1 MFFKNYQCVN
11 MNGIYYYVIAF
22 ILIWTIAIVFKNQ
35 LTDHGVEVNFPLLMW
50 RTQRLRGFIDRL
62 ANRAPRFW
70 KWYMNLGIVISTGFM
85 ILMAVALVY
94 SLKTLMDAPTVSLVV
109 PGVEVPGSP
118 IFIPLLAGLIA
129 LATVLIVHEF
139 SHGILSRVEKININ
153 SIGLLLFAI
162 IPGAFVEPDE
172 EELNELSRPA
182 RMRIYV
188 AGSMANLTLA
198 AIAMIIMM
206 VISSFIVPVVFEDD
220 GVVINRLTSDG
231 NAINHMSEGMV
242 IRSINNLTVNDMA
255 SFQKAT
261 NTLKPNETVNIHT
274 DQGDYSFQ
282 LKSNPMNRSL
292 GFMGVQVE
300 ANNVIADG
308 FDNQFYTPLLWILMP
323 LSELLFWIY
332 FLNFAIGTF
341 NLLPMKPLD
350 GGHLFE
356 NLLSYIMPEV
366 AYKPIVTFMSFL
378 MGIIIVV
385 SLVVGLVG
393 APF

>member
-1 MFFKNYQCVN
+1 

-22 ILIWTIAIVFKNQ
+22 ILIWTIAIVFKDK
-35 LTDHGVEVNFPLLMW
+35 LTDYGVEVNFPLLMW
-50 RTQRLRGFIDRL
+50 KTQRLRGFIDRL

-70 KWYMNLGIVISTGFM
+70 KAYMNVGIVISAGFM

-94 SLKTLMDAPTVSLVV
+94 SLKTLMDTPTVSLIV

-118 IFIPLLAGLIA
+118 IFIPFLAGLIG

-139 SHGILSRVEKININ
+139 SHGILARVEKISIN

-162 IPGAFVEPDE
+162 LPGAFVEPDE
-172 EELNELSRPA
+172 DELNELERPA
-182 RMRIYV
+182 KMRIYV
-188 AGSMANLTLA
+188 AGSMGNLSLA
-198 AIAMIIMM
+198 AIALVIML
-206 VISSFIVPVVFEDD
+206 VLSSFVIPAVFDEN
-220 GVVINRLTSDG
+220 GVEISRLTEDG
-231 NAINHMSEGMV
+231 NAINYLSEGM
-242 IRSINNLTVNDMA
+242 IIKEINNVTVNDSA
-255 SFQKAT
+255 SYQEAIT
-261 NTLKPNETVNIHT
+261 TLRPNETVSIKT

-282 LKSNPMNRSL
+282 LKTNPMNKSL
-292 GFMGVQVE
+292 GFMGIQVKSH
-300 ANNVIADG
+300 NVIADA

-323 LSELLFWIY
+323 LNELLFWIY
-332 FLNFAIGTF
+332 FLNFAVGTF

-356 NLLSYIMPEV
+356 NLLSYVLPESV
-366 AYKPIVTFMSFL
+366 YRPIVLFSSFF

-385 SLVVGLVG
+385 SLAVGLVG

>member
-1 MFFKNYQCVN
+1 
-11 MNGIYYYVIAF
+11 MNGIWYYVIAF
-22 ILIWTIAIVFKNQ
+22 ILIWVIAIVFKDY

-50 RTQRLRGFIDRL
+50 KTQRLRGFIDRL

-70 KWYMNLGIVISTGFM
+70 KWYMNIGIVISTGFM

-94 SLKTLMDAPTVSLVV
+94 SLKTLLDTPTVSLIV

-118 IFIPLLAGLIA
+118 IFIPLLSGLIA

-139 SHGILSRVEKININ
+139 SHGILSRVEKINIK

-182 RMRIYV
+182 KMRIYV

-198 AIAMIIMM
+198 AIALIIMT
-206 VISSFIVPVVFEDD
+206 VISSFIVPVVFEDE
-220 GVVINRLTSDG
+220 GVVVNRLTEDA
-231 NAINHMSEGMV
+231 NAKNYMSEGM
-242 IRSINNLTVNDMA
+242 IIKSINNLTVTDID
-255 SFQKAT
+255 SFQKAA
-261 NTLKPNETVNIHT
+261 NTLKPNDTVNIHT

-282 LKSNPMNRSL
+282 LKTNPMNKSIGL
-292 GFMGVQVE
+292 
-300 ANNVIADG
+300 NNVIADD
-308 FDNQFYTPLLWILMP
+308 FDNQFYTPLLWLLMP
-323 LSELLFWIY
+323 LTDLLFWIY
-332 FLNFAIGTF
+332 FLNFAVGTF

-366 AYKPIVTFMSFL
+366 AYKPIVTFMSFF

-385 SLVVGLVG
+385 SLVVGVVG
-393 APF
+393 VPF

>member
-1 MFFKNYQCVN
+1 

-35 LTDHGVEVNFPLLMW
+35 LTNHGVEVNFPLLMW
-50 RTQRLRGFIDRL
+50 KTQRLRGFIDRL

-274 DQGDYSFQ
+274 DQGDYIFQ

>member
-1 MFFKNYQCVN
+1 

-129 LATVLIVHEF
+129 IATVLIVHEF

-172 EELNELSRPA
+172 EELYELSRPA
-182 RMRIYV
+182 KMRIYV

-292 GFMGVQVE
+292 GFMGLQVE

>member
-1 MFFKNYQCVN
+1 

-22 ILIWTIAIVFKNQ
+22 ILIWTIAIVFKNH

-85 ILMAVALVY
+85 ILMAVALAY

>member
-1 MFFKNYQCVN
+1 

-70 KWYMNLGIVISTGFM
+70 KWYMNIGIVISTGFM
-85 ILMAVALVY
+85 ILMAIALVY
-94 SLKTLMDAPTVSLVV
+94 SLKTLLDTPTVSLIV

-118 IFIPLLAGLIA
+118 IFIPLLSGLIA

-139 SHGILSRVEKININ
+139 SHGILSRVEKINIK

-182 RMRIYV
+182 KMRIYV

-198 AIAMIIMM
+198 AIALIIMT
-206 VISSFIVPVVFEDD
+206 VISSFIVPVVFEDE
-220 GVVINRLTSDG
+220 GVVVNRLTEDA
-231 NAINHMSEGMV
+231 NAKNYMSEGM
-242 IRSINNLTVNDMA
+242 IIKSINNLTVTDID
-255 SFQKAT
+255 SFQKAA
-261 NTLKPNETVNIHT
+261 NTLKPNDTVNIHT

-282 LKSNPMNRSL
+282 LKTNPMNKSI
-292 GFMGVQVE
+292 GFMGIQVN
-300 ANNVIADG
+300 ANNVIADD
-308 FDNQFYTPLLWILMP
+308 FDNQFYTPLLWLLMP
-323 LSELLFWIY
+323 LTDLLFWIY

-350 GGHLFE
+350 GGHLLE
-356 NLLSYIMPEV
+356 NLLSYIMPEI

>member
-1 MFFKNYQCVN
+1 
-11 MNGIYYYVIAF
+11 MNGIWYYVIAF
-22 ILIWTIAIVFKNQ
+22 ILIWVIAIVFKDY

-50 RTQRLRGFIDRL
+50 KTQRLRGFIDRL

-70 KWYMNLGIVISTGFM
+70 KWYMNIGIVISTGFM
-85 ILMAVALVY
+85 ILMAIALVY
-94 SLKTLMDAPTVSLVV
+94 SLKTLLDTPTVSLIV

-118 IFIPLLAGLIA
+118 IFIPLLSGLIA

-139 SHGILSRVEKININ
+139 SHGILSRVEKINIK

-182 RMRIYV
+182 KMRIYV

-198 AIAMIIMM
+198 AIALIIMT
-206 VISSFIVPVVFEDD
+206 VISSFIVPVVFEDE
-220 GVVINRLTSDG
+220 GVVVNRLTEDA
-231 NAINHMSEGMV
+231 NAKNYMSEGM
-242 IRSINNLTVNDMA
+242 IIKSINNLTVTDID
-255 SFQKAT
+255 SFQKAA
-261 NTLKPNETVNIHT
+261 NTLKPNDTVNIHT

-282 LKSNPMNRSL
+282 LKTNPMNKSI
-292 GFMGVQVE
+292 GFMGIQVN
-300 ANNVIADG
+300 ANNVIADD
-308 FDNQFYTPLLWILMP
+308 FDNQFYTPLLWLLMP
-323 LSELLFWIY
+323 LTDLLFWIY

-350 GGHLFE
+350 GGHLLE
-356 NLLSYIMPEV
+356 NLLSYIMPES

>member
-1 MFFKNYQCVN
+1 

-35 LTDHGVEVNFPLLMW
+35 LTNHGVEVNFPLLMW
-50 RTQRLRGFIDRL
+50 KTQRLRGFIDRL

-70 KWYMNLGIVISTGFM
+70 KWYMNIGIVISTGFM

-94 SLKTLMDAPTVSLVV
+94 SLKTLMDTPTVSLIV

-118 IFIPLLAGLIA
+118 IFIPLLSGLIA

-139 SHGILSRVEKININ
+139 SHGILSRVEKINIK

-182 RMRIYV
+182 KMRIYV

-198 AIAMIIMM
+198 AIALIIMT
-206 VISSFIVPVVFEDD
+206 VISSFIVPVVFEDE
-220 GVVINRLTSDG
+220 GVVVNRLTEDA
-231 NAINHMSEGMV
+231 NAKNYMSEGM
-242 IRSINNLTVNDMA
+242 IIKSINNLTVTDID
-255 SFQKAT
+255 SFQKAA
-261 NTLKPNETVNIHT
+261 NTLKPNDTVNIHT

-282 LKSNPMNRSL
+282 LKTNPMNKSI
-292 GFMGVQVE
+292 GFMGIQVN
-300 ANNVIADG
+300 ANNVIADD
-308 FDNQFYTPLLWILMP
+308 FDNQFYTPLLWLLMP
-323 LSELLFWIY
+323 LTDLLFWIY

-350 GGHLFE
+350 GGHLLE
-356 NLLSYIMPEV
+356 NLLSYIMPEI

>member
-1 MFFKNYQCVN
+1 
-11 MNGIYYYVIAF
+11 MNGIWYYVIAF
-22 ILIWTIAIVFKNQ
+22 ILIWVIAIVFKDY

-50 RTQRLRGFIDRL
+50 KTQRLRGFIDRL

-70 KWYMNLGIVISTGFM
+70 RGYMNVGIVISTGFM
-85 ILMAVALVY
+85 ILMAIALVY
-94 SLKTLMDAPTVSLVV
+94 SLKTLLDTPTVSLIV

-118 IFIPLLAGLIA
+118 IFIPLLSGLIA

-139 SHGILSRVEKININ
+139 SHGILSRVEKINIK

-182 RMRIYV
+182 KMRIYV

-198 AIAMIIMM
+198 AIALIIMT
-206 VISSFIVPVVFEDD
+206 VISSFIVPVVFEDE
-220 GVVINRLTSDG
+220 GVVVNRLTEDA
-231 NAINHMSEGMV
+231 NAKNYMSEGM
-242 IRSINNLTVNDMA
+242 IIKSINNLTVTDID
-255 SFQKAT
+255 SFQKAA
-261 NTLKPNETVNIHT
+261 NTLKPNDTVNIHT

-282 LKSNPMNRSL
+282 LKTNPMNKSI
-292 GFMGVQVE
+292 GFMGIQVN
-300 ANNVIADG
+300 ANNVIADD
-308 FDNQFYTPLLWILMP
+308 FDNQFYTPLLWLLMP
-323 LSELLFWIY
+323 LTDLLFWIY
-332 FLNFAIGTF
+332 FLNFAVGTF

-366 AYKPIVTFMSFL
+366 AYKPIVTFMSFF

-385 SLVVGLVG
+385 SLVVGVVG
-393 APF
+393 VPF

>member
-1 MFFKNYQCVN
+1 
-11 MNGIYYYVIAF
+11 MNGIWYYVIAF
-22 ILIWTIAIVFKNQ
+22 ILIWVIAIVFKDY

-50 RTQRLRGFIDRL
+50 KTQRLRGFIDRL

-70 KWYMNLGIVISTGFM
+70 KWYMNIGIVISTGFM
-85 ILMAVALVY
+85 ILMAIALVY
-94 SLKTLMDAPTVSLVV
+94 SLKTLLDTPTVSLIV

-118 IFIPLLAGLIA
+118 IFIPLLSGLIA

-139 SHGILSRVEKININ
+139 SHGILSRVEKINIK

-182 RMRIYV
+182 KMRIYV

-198 AIAMIIMM
+198 AIALIIMT
-206 VISSFIVPVVFEDD
+206 VISSFIVPVVFEDE
-220 GVVINRLTSDG
+220 GVVVNRLTEDA
-231 NAINHMSEGMV
+231 NAKNYMSEGM
-242 IRSINNLTVNDMA
+242 IIKSINNLTVTDID
-255 SFQKAT
+255 SFQKAA
-261 NTLKPNETVNIHT
+261 NTLKPNDTVNIHT

-282 LKSNPMNRSL
+282 LKTNPMNKSI
-292 GFMGVQVE
+292 GFMGIQVN
-300 ANNVIADG
+300 ANNVIADD
-308 FDNQFYTPLLWILMP
+308 FDNQFYTPLLWLLMP
-323 LSELLFWIY
+323 LTDLLFWIY
-332 FLNFAIGTF
+332 FLNFAVGTF

-366 AYKPIVTFMSFL
+366 AYKPIVTFMSFF

>member
-1 MFFKNYQCVN
+1 
-11 MNGIYYYVIAF
+11 MNGIWYYVIAF
-22 ILIWTIAIVFKNQ
+22 ILIWVIAIVFKDY

-50 RTQRLRGFIDRL
+50 KTQRLRGFIDRL

-70 KWYMNLGIVISTGFM
+70 RWYMNAGIVISAGFM
-85 ILMAVALVY
+85 ILMAGALVY

-118 IFIPLLAGLIA
+118 IFIPLLSGLIA
-129 LATVLIVHEF
+129 LATVLVVHEF
-139 SHGILSRVEKININ
+139 SHGILARVEKIGLK

-162 IPGAFVEPDE
+162 LPGAFVEPDD

-182 RMRIYV
+182 KMRIYV

-206 VISSFIVPVVFEDD
+206 VISSFIVPMVFEDD

-292 GFMGVQVE
+292 GFMGVQVN

-350 GGHLFE
+350 GGHLLE
-356 NLLSYIMPEV
+356 NLLSYIMPES
-366 AYKPIVTFMSFL
+366 AYKPIVTFMSFF

-393 APF
+393 IPV

>member
-1 MFFKNYQCVN
+1 

-22 ILIWTIAIVFKNQ
+22 LVIWTIAIVFKEQ
-35 LTDHGVEVNFPLLMW
+35 LTNFGVEVNFPLLMW
-50 RTQRLRGFIDRL
+50 KTKRLRGFIDRL

-70 KWYMNLGIVISTGFM
+70 KAYMNLGIVISTVFM

-94 SLKTLMDAPTVSLVV
+94 SLKMVMDTPTVSLIV

-118 IFIPLLAGLIA
+118 IFIPLLSGLIG

-139 SHGILSRVEKININ
+139 SHGVLSRVEKIKVN

-162 IPGAFVEPDE
+162 LPGAFVEPNE
-172 EELNELSRPA
+172 EELKALERPS

-198 AIAMIIMM
+198 AIALIIMM
-206 VISSFIVPVVFEDD
+206 VISSFVIPAVFDEE
-220 GVVINRLTSDG
+220 GMEISRLTEDG
-231 NAINHMSEGMV
+231 NAVNYLSEGM
-242 IRSINNLTVNDMA
+242 ILKSINNVTVNDSA
-255 SFQKAT
+255 SYQEAV
-261 NTLKPNETVNIHT
+261 NTLRPNETVEIKT
-274 DQGDYSFQ
+274 DQGEYSFQ
-282 LKSNPMNRSL
+282 LKTNPMNTSL
-292 GFMGVQVE
+292 GFMGIQVKSH
-300 ANNVIADG
+300 NVIAEP
-308 FDNQFYTPLLWILMP
+308 FDNQIYTPLLWILMP
-323 LSELLFWIY
+323 LNELLFWIY

-356 NLLSYIMPEV
+356 DLLSYILPEM
-366 AYKPIVTFMSFL
+366 AYRPIVTFMSFF

-393 APF
+393 TPF

>member
-1 MFFKNYQCVN
+1 

-50 RTQRLRGFIDRL
+50 KTQRLRGFIDRL

-70 KWYMNLGIVISTGFM
+70 KWYMNIGIVISTGFM

-94 SLKTLMDAPTVSLVV
+94 SLKTLLDTPTVSLIV

-118 IFIPLLAGLIA
+118 IFIPLLSGLIA

-139 SHGILSRVEKININ
+139 SHGILSRVEKINIK

-182 RMRIYV
+182 KMRIYV

-198 AIAMIIMM
+198 AIALIIMT
-206 VISSFIVPVVFEDD
+206 VISSFIVPVVFEDE
-220 GVVINRLTSDG
+220 GVVVNRLTEDA
-231 NAINHMSEGMV
+231 NAKNYMSEGM
-242 IRSINNLTVNDMA
+242 IIKSINNLTVTDID
-255 SFQKAT
+255 SFQKAA
-261 NTLKPNETVNIHT
+261 NTLKPNDTVNIHT

-282 LKSNPMNRSL
+282 LKTNPMNKSI
-292 GFMGVQVE
+292 GFMGIQVN
-300 ANNVIADG
+300 ANNVIADD
-308 FDNQFYTPLLWILMP
+308 FDNQFYTPLLWLLMP
-323 LSELLFWIY
+323 LTDLLFWIY
-332 FLNFAIGTF
+332 FLNFAVGTF

-366 AYKPIVTFMSFL
+366 AYKPIVTFMSFF

-385 SLVVGLVG
+385 SLVVGVVG
-393 APF
+393 VPF

>member
-1 MFFKNYQCVN
+1 
-11 MNGIYYYVIAF
+11 MNGIWYYVIAF
-22 ILIWTIAIVFKNQ
+22 ILIWVIAIVFKDY

-50 RTQRLRGFIDRL
+50 KTQRLRGFIDRL

-70 KWYMNLGIVISTGFM
+70 KWYMNIGIVISTGFM
-85 ILMAVALVY
+85 ILMAIALVY
-94 SLKTLMDAPTVSLVV
+94 SLKTLLDTPTVSLIV

-118 IFIPLLAGLIA
+118 IFIPLLSGLIA

-139 SHGILSRVEKININ
+139 SHGILSRVEKINIK

-182 RMRIYV
+182 KMRIYV

-198 AIAMIIMM
+198 AIALIIMT
-206 VISSFIVPVVFEDD
+206 VISSFIVPVVFEDE
-220 GVVINRLTSDG
+220 GVVVNRL
-231 NAINHMSEGMV
+231 MSEGM
-242 IRSINNLTVNDMA
+242 IIKSINNLTVTDID
-255 SFQKAT
+255 SFQKAA
-261 NTLKPNETVNIHT
+261 NTLKPNDTVNIHT

-282 LKSNPMNRSL
+282 LKTNPMNKSI
-292 GFMGVQVE
+292 GFMGIQVN
-300 ANNVIADG
+300 ANNVIADD
-308 FDNQFYTPLLWILMP
+308 FDNQFYTPLLWLLMP
-323 LSELLFWIY
+323 LTDLLFWIY

-350 GGHLFE
+350 GGHLLE
-356 NLLSYIMPEV
+356 NLLSYIMPEI

>member
-1 MFFKNYQCVN
+1 
-11 MNGIYYYVIAF
+11 MNGIWYYVIAF
-22 ILIWTIAIVFKNQ
+22 ILIWVIAIVFKDY

-50 RTQRLRGFIDRL
+50 KTQRLRGFIDRL

-70 KWYMNLGIVISTGFM
+70 KWYMNIGIVISTGFM
-85 ILMAVALVY
+85 ILMAIALVY
-94 SLKTLMDAPTVSLVV
+94 SLKTLLDTPTVSLIV

-118 IFIPLLAGLIA
+118 IFIPLLSGLIA

-139 SHGILSRVEKININ
+139 SHGILSRVEKINIK

-182 RMRIYV
+182 KMRIYV

-198 AIAMIIMM
+198 AIALIIMT
-206 VISSFIVPVVFEDD
+206 VISSFIVPVVFEDE
-220 GVVINRLTSDG
+220 GVVVNRLTEDA
-231 NAINHMSEGMV
+231 NAKNYMSEGM
-242 IRSINNLTVNDMA
+242 IIKSINNLTVTDID
-255 SFQKAT
+255 SFQKAA
-261 NTLKPNETVNIHT
+261 NTLKPNDTVNIHT

-282 LKSNPMNRSL
+282 LKTNPMNKSI
-292 GFMGVQVE
+292 GFMGIQVN
-300 ANNVIADG
+300 ANNVIADD
-308 FDNQFYTPLLWILMP
+308 FDNQFYTPLLWLLMP
-323 LSELLFWIY
+323 LTDLLFWIY
-332 FLNFAIGTF
+332 FLNFAVGTF
-341 NLLPMKPLD
+341 NLLPVKPLD

-366 AYKPIVTFMSFL
+366 AYKPIVTFMSFF

-385 SLVVGLVG
+385 SLVVGLFGV
-393 APF
+393 PF

>member
-1 MFFKNYQCVN
+1 
-11 MNGIYYYVIAF
+11 MNGIYYYVIDF

>member
-1 MFFKNYQCVN
+1 

-22 ILIWTIAIVFKNQ
+22 ILIWTIAIIFKNQ

-50 RTQRLRGFIDRL
+50 RTQRLRGFIDKL

-70 KWYMNLGIVISTGFM
+70 KWYMNIGIVISAGFM

-94 SLKTLMDAPTVSLVV
+94 SLKTLVDTPSVSLIV

-118 IFIPLLAGLIA
+118 IFIPLLSGLIA

-162 IPGAFVEPDE
+162 IPGAFVEPNE

-182 RMRIYV
+182 KMRIYV

-198 AIAMIIMM
+198 AIALIIMV
-206 VISSFIVPVVFEDD
+206 VISSFIIPVVFEDD
-220 GVVINRLTSDG
+220 GVVINRLTEDA
-231 NAINHMSEGMV
+231 NAKNYMSEGMV

-261 NTLKPNETVNIHT
+261 STLKPNETVNIHT

-282 LKSNPMNRSL
+282 LKTNPMNKSL
-292 GFMGVQVE
+292 GFMGIQVN

-308 FDNQFYTPLLWILMP
+308 FDNQFYTPLLWLLMP

-332 FLNFAIGTF
+332 FLNFAVGTF

>member
-1 MFFKNYQCVN
+1 
-11 MNGIYYYVIAF
+11 MNGIWYYVIAF
-22 ILIWTIAIVFKNQ
+22 ILIWVIAIVFKNQ
-35 LTDHGVEVNFPLLMW
+35 LTNHGVEVNFPLLMW
-50 RTQRLRGFIDRL
+50 KTQRLRGFIDRL

-70 KWYMNLGIVISTGFM
+70 KWYMNIGIVISTGFM

-94 SLKTLMDAPTVSLVV
+94 SLKTLMDTPTVSLIV

-118 IFIPLLAGLIA
+118 IFIPLLSGLIA

-139 SHGILSRVEKININ
+139 SHGVLSRVEKINIK

-182 RMRIYV
+182 KMRIYV

-198 AIAMIIMM
+198 AIALIIMT
-206 VISSFIVPVVFEDD
+206 VISSFIVPVVFEDE
-220 GVVINRLTSDG
+220 GVVVNRLTEDA
-231 NAINHMSEGMV
+231 NAKNYMSEGM
-242 IRSINNLTVNDMA
+242 IIKSINNLTVTDID
-255 SFQKAT
+255 SFQKAA
-261 NTLKPNETVNIHT
+261 NTLKPNDTVNIHT

-282 LKSNPMNRSL
+282 LKTNPMNKSI
-292 GFMGVQVE
+292 GFMGIQVN
-300 ANNVIADG
+300 ANNVIADD
-308 FDNQFYTPLLWILMP
+308 FDNQFYTPLLWLLMP
-323 LSELLFWIY
+323 LTDLLFWIY

-350 GGHLFE
+350 GGHLLE
-356 NLLSYIMPEV
+356 NLLSYIMPEI

>member
-1 MFFKNYQCVN
+1 

-22 ILIWTIAIVFKNQ
+22 IFIWTIAIVFKNQ
-35 LTDHGVEVNFPLLMW
+35 LTNHGVEVNFPLLMW
-50 RTQRLRGFIDRL
+50 KTQRLRGFIDRL

-231 NAINHMSEGMV
+231 NA
-242 IRSINNLTVNDMA
+242 

>member
-1 MFFKNYQCVN
+1 

-22 ILIWTIAIVFKNQ
+22 ILIWTIAIVFKTQ

-350 GGHLFE
+350 GGHLLE

>member
-1 MFFKNYQCVN
+1 MENS
-11 MNGIYYYVIAF
+11 
-22 ILIWTIAIVFKNQ
+22 TIK
-35 LTDHGVEVNFPLLMW
+35 
-50 RTQRLRGFIDRL
+50 
-62 ANRAPRFW
+62 RF
-70 KWYMNLGIVISTGFM
+70 
-85 ILMAVALVY
+85 Y
-94 SLKTLMDAPTVSLVV
+94 SAPTVSLVV

>member
-1 MFFKNYQCVN
+1 

-292 GFMGVQVE
+292 GFMGLQVE

>member
-1 MFFKNYQCVN
+1 

-182 RMRIYV
+182 KMRIYV

-198 AIAMIIMM
+198 AIALIIMT
-206 VISSFIVPVVFEDD
+206 VISSFIVSVVFEDE
-220 GVVINRLTSDG
+220 GVVVNRLTEDA
-231 NAINHMSEGMV
+231 NAKNYMSEGM
-242 IRSINNLTVNDMA
+242 IIKSINNLTVTDID
-255 SFQKAT
+255 SFQKAA
-261 NTLKPNETVNIHT
+261 NTLKPNDTVNIHT

-282 LKSNPMNRSL
+282 LKTNPMNKSI
-292 GFMGVQVE
+292 GFMGIQVN
-300 ANNVIADG
+300 ANNVIADD
-308 FDNQFYTPLLWILMP
+308 FDNQFYTPLLWLLMP
-323 LSELLFWIY
+323 LTDLLFWIY

-350 GGHLFE
+350 GGHLLE
-356 NLLSYIMPEV
+356 NLLSYIMPEI

>member
-1 MFFKNYQCVN
+1 

-22 ILIWTIAIVFKNQ
+22 ILIWTIAIVFKSQ

-85 ILMAVALVY
+85 ILMAGALVY

-129 LATVLIVHEF
+129 IATVLIVHEF

-182 RMRIYV
+182 KMRIYV

-206 VISSFIVPVVFEDD
+206 VISSFIVPVVFEDN

-350 GGHLFE
+350 GGHLLE
-356 NLLSYIMPEV
+356 NLLSYIMPEI

>member
-1 MFFKNYQCVN
+1 

-323 LSELLFWIY
+323 LTELLFWIY

>member
-1 MFFKNYQCVN
+1 

-206 VISSFIVPVVFEDD
+206 VISSFIVPMVFEDD

-350 GGHLFE
+350 GGHLLE

-366 AYKPIVTFMSFL
+366 TYKPIVTFMSFL

>member
-1 MFFKNYQCVN
+1 

-356 NLLSYIMPEV
+356 NLLSYIMPEI

>member
-1 MFFKNYQCVN
+1 

-22 ILIWTIAIVFKNQ
+22 LVIWTIAIVFKEQ
-35 LTDHGVEVNFPLLMW
+35 LTNFGVEVNFPLLMW
-50 RTQRLRGFIDRL
+50 KTQRLRGFIDKL
-62 ANRAPRFW
+62 ANKAPRFW
-70 KWYMNLGIVISTGFM
+70 RGYMNVGIVISTGFM

-94 SLKTLMDAPTVSLVV
+94 SLKTLLDTPTVSLIV

-118 IFIPLLAGLIA
+118 IFIPLLSGLIG

-139 SHGILSRVEKININ
+139 SHGILARVEKIKIN

-162 IPGAFVEPDE
+162 LPGAFVEPDE
-172 EELNELSRPA
+172 EELNELNRPA
-182 RMRIYV
+182 KMRIYV

-198 AIAMIIMM
+198 AIALIVML
-206 VISSFIVPVVFEDD
+206 VLSSFVILAVFDEN
-220 GVVINRLTSDG
+220 GVEISRLTEDA
-231 NAINHMSEGMV
+231 NAIKYLSEGM
-242 IRSINNLTVNDMA
+242 IIEEINNVTVND
-255 SFQKAT
+255 SESYQKAIT
-261 NTLKPNETVNIHT
+261 TLKPNATVDIKT
-274 DQGDYSFQ
+274 DQGEYSFQ
-282 LKSNPMNRSL
+282 LKTNPMNKSL
-292 GFMGVQVE
+292 GFMGIQVKSH
-300 ANNVIADG
+300 NVIAEP
-308 FDNQFYTPLLWILMP
+308 FDNQIYTPLLWILMP

-356 NLLSYIMPEV
+356 NLLSYVLPEV
-366 AYKPIVTFMSFL
+366 AYKPIVTFMSFF

-393 APF
+393 VPF

>member
-1 MFFKNYQCVN
+1 
-11 MNGIYYYVIAF
+11 MNGIWYYVIAF
-22 ILIWTIAIVFKNQ
+22 ILIWVIAIVFKDY

-50 RTQRLRGFIDRL
+50 KTQRLRGFIDRL

-70 KWYMNLGIVISTGFM
+70 KWYMNIGIVISTGFM
-85 ILMAVALVY
+85 ILMAIALVY
-94 SLKTLMDAPTVSLVV
+94 SLKTLLDTPTVSLIV

-118 IFIPLLAGLIA
+118 IFIPLLSGLIA

-139 SHGILSRVEKININ
+139 SHGILSRVEKINIK

-182 RMRIYV
+182 KMRIYV

-198 AIAMIIMM
+198 AIALIIMT
-206 VISSFIVPVVFEDD
+206 VISSFIVPVVFEDE
-220 GVVINRLTSDG
+220 GVVVNRLTEDA
-231 NAINHMSEGMV
+231 NAKNYMSEGM
-242 IRSINNLTVNDMA
+242 IIKSINNLTVTDID
-255 SFQKAT
+255 SFQKAA
-261 NTLKPNETVNIHT
+261 NTLKPNDTVNIHT